1 MATLAQ
7 PPAQVPTGSGIPTY
21 SQVPETSFDCKFFAM
36 LYRTAVDFGNP
47 TLEIPWLMC
56 DLYIVDWADL
66 ATLDLSLF
74 DQPGGKDQLAK
85 QLFDAIQNIGQ

>member
-1 MATLAQ
+1 M
-7 PPAQVPTGSGIPTY
+7 Y
-21 SQVPETSFDCKFFAM
+21 
-36 LYRTAVDFGNP
+36 
-47 TLEIPWLMC
+47 

>member
-1 MATLAQ
+1 
-7 PPAQVPTGSGIPTY
+7 
-21 SQVPETSFDCKFFAM
+21 M
-36 LYRTAVDFGNP
+36 LYSIAVDFGNP
-47 TLEIPWLMC
+47 MLEIPWLMC

-74 DQPGGKDQLAK
+74 DQPDGKDQLAK